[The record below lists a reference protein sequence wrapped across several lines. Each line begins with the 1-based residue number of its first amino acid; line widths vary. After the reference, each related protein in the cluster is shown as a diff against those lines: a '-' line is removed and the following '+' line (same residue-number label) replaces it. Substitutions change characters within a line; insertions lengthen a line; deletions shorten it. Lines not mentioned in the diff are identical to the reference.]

1 MHTRAHTNTES
12 WHLGTVLIYKM
23 TFQGKGGSLSLRWN
37 REVVRGP
44 ENDLEKHGW
53 TLCGPPGKIINCIS
67 SKTNNFFFFFFW
79 LHTFK
84 ILQSHTVKE
93 GTFFVHS
100 DFSRGRP
107 GISCFTK

>member
-67 SKTNNFFFFFFW
+67 SKTNNFFFLFFLATHFQDSPESHSEGRNF
-79 LHTFK
+79 LCSLRFFK
-84 ILQSHTVKE
+84 GESWYFL
-93 GTFFVHS
+93 VH
-100 DFSRGRP
+100 
-107 GISCFTK
+107 